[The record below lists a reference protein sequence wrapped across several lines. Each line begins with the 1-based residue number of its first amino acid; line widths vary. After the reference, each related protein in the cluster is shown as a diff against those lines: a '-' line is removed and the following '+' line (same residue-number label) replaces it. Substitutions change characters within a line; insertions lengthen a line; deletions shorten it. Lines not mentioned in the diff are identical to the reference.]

1 MKTERMLTG
10 RGLQGFAWALT
21 TLAMALTSAGCG
33 DACVDDFDCRDQG
46 AAPAGQRFACVESKC
61 ELTSVTVPDAGT
73 EADAGASTDAGTGSD
88 AGTTTDAG
96 TTDDAGTGS
105 DAGTTADAGTTDDA
119 GTSADA
125 GTGSDAGTSTDAGTG
140 ADAGTTTDAGT
151 DTDAGTGTDAGSDP
165 CAAATYDPKLGT
177 LQLQAGF
184 VAGEAASLPS
194 AAGPVGVTPGPTYS
208 LYTVVS
214 DGSSGP
220 HALYSLGTWPQVS
233 LGAAPLF
240 DVAAPSD
247 RSPSTSLFL
256 SPFVETDGQHV
267 LTGYTKSG
275 GGFPGSVGVYDLAAP
290 ASSTYVSAPSNFSAG
305 VVPGAFLING
315 GGLDT
320 VSAGLGVYALKTD
333 SSPFT
338 ALKVGTLPPETGGSG
353 FTAVST
359 HGVAMI
365 GYFSDDTF
373 LNEGRA
379 VAPAAITEALRSST
393 PFAVADAP
401 ALDVG
406 SNFVAA
412 SGHGEGVSVLRGDY
426 VPPDYNFAG
435 TDVSRFAFTVTDAGA
450 TVTVGARQ
458 PVLVYAD
465 QCTRVTGLTAIGAD
479 LLVGVDDKNG
489 ARLVRIQ
496 QASQLR

>member
-1 MKTERMLTG
+1 MKTERMMTG
-10 RGLQGFAWALT
+10 RGLQGFAWVMTA
-21 TLAMALTSAGCG
+21 LAMALTSTGCG
-33 DACVDDFDCRDQG
+33 DECVDDFDCRDKG
-46 AAPAGQRFACVESKC
+46 TAAEGKRYTCVESKC
-61 ELTSVTVPDAGT
+61 EQTPVAVPDAGT
-73 EADAGASTDAGTGSD
+73 E
-88 AGTTTDAG
+88 
-96 TTDDAGTGS
+96 
-105 DAGTTADAGTTDDA
+105 
-119 GTSADA
+119 ADA

-140 ADAGTTTDAGT
+140 TDAGT
-151 DTDAGTGTDAGSDP
+151 STDAGTGTDAGTSTDAGTETDAGTGTDAGTEPDSGTDP
-165 CAAATYDPKLGT
+165 CKTATYDPKLGT

-184 VAGEAASLPS
+184 VAGEAATLPS

-214 DGSSGP
+214 DGYTGP

-233 LGAAPLF
+233 LGTSPLF
-240 DVAAPSD
+240 NVAAPSD
-247 RSPSTSLFL
+247 RGPSASLFL
-256 SPFVETDGQHV
+256 SPFVETDGQRV

-275 GGFPGSVGVYDLAAP
+275 AGFPGSVGVYDAAAP

-305 VVPGAFLING
+305 VVPGAFLVNG

-320 VSAGLGVYALKTD
+320 VSAGLAVYALKTD
-333 SSPFT
+333 VTPYT

-359 HGVAMI
+359 NGVAML
-365 GYFSDDTF
+365 GYFSDVTF

-379 VAPAAITEALRSST
+379 VAPALISQALTSGT
-393 PFAVADAP
+393 PFSVADAP

-435 TDVSRFAFTVTDAGA
+435 TDVSRFAFTVADGGA
-450 TVTVGARQ
+450 SVTVGARQ
-458 PVLVYAD
+458 PVLVYVD
-465 QCTRVTGLTAIGAD
+465 QCTSVTGLTAIGSD

-496 QASQLR
+496 QAP